1 MKAILINPSATPAV
15 QEVEIGGELAEA
27 QKLVGGYIEMIRLGA
42 KDAIFIDEDWNNK
55 DPKKR
60 FSGSFEIGAEKY
72 GKFTIGGRGLIVGIK
87 GSGNTDTSLNLLK
100 ASQLVTVL
108 SKV

>member
-1 MKAILINPSATPAV
+1 MHKPTS
-15 QEVEIGGELAEA
+15 VEAYS
-27 QKLVGGYIEMIRLGA
+27 VV
-42 KDAIFIDEDWNNK
+42 
-55 DPKKR
+55 
-60 FSGSFEIGAEKY
+60 AEKY

-100 ASQLVTVL
+100 TSQLVTVL